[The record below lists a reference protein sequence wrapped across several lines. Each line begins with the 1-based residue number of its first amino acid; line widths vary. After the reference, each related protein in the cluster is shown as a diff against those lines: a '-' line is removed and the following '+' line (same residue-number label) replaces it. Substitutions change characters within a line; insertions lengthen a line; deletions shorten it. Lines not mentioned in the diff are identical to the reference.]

1 MLITTLQDEA
11 VNECLR
17 HNIPFVIYAL
27 PGEETER
34 FMASLPDGGGE
45 SHAHMDAADGNDCF
59 FISRFASDEPYM
71 AGVTAAMD
79 EEALIDYIAAHPD
92 TRYDSC
98 DERPFLTSTR
108 RVSYDE
114 AFHVMTRRLKKDG
127 GKVVLSRHK
136 SLFTADSLT
145 QVADRYFGMS
155 TSSFRY
161 LSFTPETGIWL
172 GATPELLLE
181 TIPGSDEL
189 HTMAL
194 AGTLPE
200 GRTDGWD
207 SKNLIEHQLV
217 VKFITDVLS
226 SHDLKVK
233 TGSPEDL
240 KTGTVTHLC
249 TRITASG
256 TIRSAGAII
265 NDLNPTPA
273 VAGWPRAV
281 AIAEIDALETHQRR
295 CYSGIVGVK
304 TDSGLRVFVNLRCAF
319 IAPAKLDG
327 MDGWVYNIYAGGGLM
342 PDSQLD
348 DEWSETARKMEALNM
363 CINQF
368 TENPIE
374 AQF

>member
-27 PGEETER
+27 PGETGMR
-34 FMASLPDGGGE
+34 FMASLPDTDGE
-45 SHAHMDAADGNDCF
+45 SHAHMDTGDDSF

-71 AGVTAAMD
+71 AGITSSMD
-79 EEALIDYIAAHPD
+79 EGAVIDRIAAHPD
-92 TRYDSC
+92 MHFAGC
-98 DERPFLTSTR
+98 DERPYLTSTR

-114 AFHVMTRRLKKDG
+114 AFHVMTRRLKKNG

-136 SLFTADSLT
+136 SLFTTASIT
-145 QVADRYFGMS
+145 GTADRYFTMS
-155 TSSFRY
+155 PKAFRY

-181 TIPGSDEL
+181 TSPGSDEI

-194 AGTLPE
+194 AGTRPAN
-200 GRTDGWD
+200 GQPTPWD
-207 SKNLIEHQLV
+207 NKNLMEHQVV
-217 VKFITDVLS
+217 VKFITDVLA
-226 SHDLKVK
+226 SHGLEITTAPV
-233 TGSPEDL
+233 TELQS
-240 KTGTVTHLC
+240 GTVTHLC
-249 TRITASG
+249 TGITG
-256 TIRSAGAII
+256 HGNIKSAGAII

-304 TDSGLRVFVNLRCAF
+304 TSEGLRVFVNLRCAF
-319 IAPAKLDG
+319 IAPATLNG
-327 MDGWVYNIYAGGGLM
+327 CDGWVYNIYAGGGLM

-348 DEWSETARKMEALNM
+348 DEWAETSRKMDALNL
-363 CINQF
+363 CLDDI

-374 AQF
+374 ARF

>member
-1 MLITTLQDEA
+1 MLITTLQEEA
-11 VNECLR
+11 INECLR

-27 PGEETER
+27 PDDTTAR

-45 SHAHMDAADGNDCF
+45 SRARMDTADGNDTF

-71 AGVTAAMD
+71 AGVNASMD
-79 EEALIDYIAAHPD
+79 EAGLIDWVAAHPD
-92 TRYDSC
+92 AGYDNC

-114 AFHVMTRRLKKDG
+114 AFHVMTRRLKKNG

-136 SLFTADSLT
+136 SLFTTDTLT
-145 QVADRYFGMS
+145 HVAERYFGMS
-155 TSSFRY
+155 PSSFRY
-161 LSFTPETGIWL
+161 LTFTPETGIWL
-172 GATPELLLE
+172 GATPELLLAA
-181 TIPGSDEL
+181 TPGSDEL
-189 HTMAL
+189 NTMAL
-194 AGTLPE
+194 AGTKPD
-200 GRTDGWD
+200 GATGGWD

-226 SHDLKVK
+226 SHGLDV
-233 TGSPEDL
+233 TAGSPEDL

-249 TRITASG
+249 TRITARG
-256 TIRSAGAII
+256 TIKSAGAII

-273 VAGWPRAV
+273 VAGWPREV

-319 IAPAKLDG
+319 IAPARLDG
-327 MDGWVYNIYAGGGLM
+327 LDGWVYNIYAGGGLM

-363 CINQF
+363 CISQF

>member
-27 PGEETER
+27 PGEDTVR
-34 FMASLPDGGGE
+34 FMASLPDSDGE
-45 SHAHMDAADGNDCF
+45 SPACMDASRGDCF

-79 EEALIDYIAAHPD
+79 EAAVIDWVAANPD
-92 TRYDSC
+92 TRFDC
-98 DERPFLTSTR
+98 CEERPYPTSTR

-114 AFHVMTRRLKKDG
+114 AFHVMTRRLRKDG

-136 SLFTADSLT
+136 SVFSSASLT
-145 QVADRYFGMS
+145 AVAEEYFTTAPGA
-155 TSSFRY
+155 FRY
-161 LSFTPETGIWL
+161 MSFTPETGIWL

-181 TIPGSDEL
+181 TTPGSDEL

-200 GRTDGWD
+200 GDSAEWD
-207 SKNLIEHQLV
+207 SKNLIEHQVV
-217 VKFITDVLS
+217 VKFITDILS
-226 SHDLKVK
+226 SHGLEVTADAPTELQS
-233 TGSPEDL
+233 GA
-240 KTGTVTHLC
+240 VTHLC
-249 TRITASG
+249 THITARG
-256 TIRSAGAII
+256 PVKSAGAII

-273 VAGWPRAV
+273 VAGWPRPV

-304 TDSGLRVFVNLRCAF
+304 TDRGLRVFVNLRCAF
-319 IAPAKLDG
+319 IAPASLDG
-327 MDGWVYNIYAGGGLM
+327 RKGWVYNIYAG
-342 PDSQLD
+342 
-348 DEWSETARKMEALNM
+348 
-363 CINQF
+363 
-368 TENPIE
+368 
-374 AQF
+374 